1 MTPENALE
9 NTLGSGALKGPAE
22 PIPLTVLTGFL
33 GAGKTS
39 LLNRLI
45 TDPALAETAVIINE
59 FGEIGLDH
67 LLVKPISDAALA
79 SEASGQRGNSFEVRA
94 PDTRPEPG
102 SSARANVVL
111 LQSGCLCCTMRGDLV
126 DALEQLLRDLDN
138 GRAVFRRVI
147 LETTGLADPA
157 PVLQTAMAHPYLV
170 MRYRLDGV
178 IAVVDAVN
186 GDATLDAHMESVKQV
201 AVADRIVLTK
211 TDLLDAPE
219 SQRGKDSLIARLRAL
234 NPAAP
239 ILDAATGE
247 ATPARLLACGLFD
260 PDRKI
265 PDVKRWLAAEAY
277 AESESGH
284 HHHHD
289 VNRHDDRIRAF
300 SFATETAIPAA
311 MLEMF
316 LELLRSLHGPD
327 LLRLKGIVKL
337 AETPASPMV
346 IHGVQHILH
355 PAVRLPRWPDGDERT
370 RIVLITRDLEPDT
383 VKRLFDAFLGAG
395 APDQADRAAL
405 LDNPLV
411 PFGGIDR

>member
-1 MTPENALE
+1 VTPENAA
-9 NTLGSGALKGPAE
+9 GSGALKGPAE

-67 LLVKPISDAALA
+67 LLVKPISD
-79 SEASGQRGNSFEVRA
+79 
-94 PDTRPEPG
+94 
-102 SSARANVVL
+102 NVVL

-138 GRAVFRRVI
+138 RRAVFRRVI

-219 SQRGKDSLIARLRAL
+219 SRRGKDALIARLRAL

-239 ILDAATGE
+239 ILDAAAGE

-277 AESESGH
+277 AENESGH

-300 SFATETAIPAA
+300 SFATEAAIPAA

-337 AETPASPMV
+337 AETPANPMV

-355 PAVRLPRWPDGDERT
+355 PAVRLPRWPDDDERT

-383 VKRLFDAFLGAG
+383 VKRLFDAFLGA
-395 APDQADRAAL
+395 A
-405 LDNPLV
+405 
-411 PFGGIDR
+411 

>member
-1 MTPENALE
+1 
-9 NTLGSGALKGPAE
+9 
-22 PIPLTVLTGFL
+22 
-33 GAGKTS
+33 
-39 LLNRLI
+39 LLNRLV
-45 TDPALAETAVIINE
+45 TDPALAGTAVIINE

-67 LLVKPISDAALA
+67 LLVKPIS
-79 SEASGQRGNSFEVRA
+79 EG
-94 PDTRPEPG
+94 
-102 SSARANVVL
+102 VVL
-111 LQSGCLCCTMRGDLV
+111 LQSGCLCCTLRGDLV

-186 GDATLDAHMESVKQV
+186 AAATLDAHMESVKQV

-211 TDLLDAPE
+211 TDLLDTPE
-219 SQRGKDSLIARLRAL
+219 LQRGKDILTARLRAL

-239 ILDAATGE
+239 ILDAAANE
-247 ATPARLLACGLFD
+247 ATPARLVACGLFD

-277 AESESGH
+277 AEQAAAH
-284 HHHHD
+284 VHHDHHHHD
-289 VNRHDDRIRAF
+289 VNRHDERIRAF
-300 SFATETAIPAA
+300 SFAAEAAIPAA

-316 LELLRSLHGPD
+316 LDLLRSVHGEN

-337 AETPASPMV
+337 KETPASPLV
-346 IHGVQHILH
+346 IHGVQHIFH
-355 PAVRLPRWPDGDERT
+355 PPVRLPRWPDADERT
-370 RIVLITRDLEPDT
+370 RIVLITRDLDPRA
-383 VKRLFDAFLGAG
+383 VQKLFDAFLGAG
-395 APDQADRAAL
+395 APDRADRDAL

-411 PFGGIDR
+411 PFGGLDR

>member
-1 MTPENALE
+1 MSADDATSRL
-9 NTLGSGALKGPAE
+9 GPAE

-39 LLNRLI
+39 LLNRLV

-67 LLVKPISDAALA
+67 LLVRPIS
-79 SEASGQRGNSFEVRA
+79 EG
-94 PDTRPEPG
+94 
-102 SSARANVVL
+102 VVL
-111 LQSGCLCCTMRGDLV
+111 LQSGCLCCTLRGDLV

-170 MRYRLDGV
+170 LRYRLDGV
-178 IAVVDAVN
+178 ITVVDAVN
-186 GDATLDAHMESVKQV
+186 GAATLDEHLESVKQV
-201 AVADRIVLTK
+201 AVADRIMLTK
-211 TDLLDAPE
+211 SDLVDTPDRREAKE
-219 SQRGKDSLIARLRAL
+219 RLIARLRAL

-239 ILDAATGE
+239 ILDAAAE
-247 ATPARLLACGLFD
+247 ATPANLLACGLYD
-260 PDRKI
+260 PERKS

-277 AESESGH
+277 APQHAEH
-284 HHHHD
+284 DHAHHHHD

-300 SFATETAIPAA
+300 AFAADAAVPAP
-311 MLEMF
+311 MFDMF
-316 LELLRSLHGPD
+316 LDLVRSVHGPN

-337 AETPASPMV
+337 AETPAQPVV
-346 IHGVQHILH
+346 IHGVQHIFH
-355 PAVRLPRWPDGDERT
+355 PVVQLPSWPDGDERT
-370 RIVLITRDLEPDT
+370 RIVLITRDLDPRA
-383 VKRLFDAFLGAG
+383 VQKLFDAFLGAS
-395 APDQADRAAL
+395 APDRADRAAL
-405 LDNPLV
+405 LDNPLI